1 MAYKNNVRDGREA
14 NVFLCSF
21 GSVKATSLESGHVYA
36 ITKKAATGSAF
47 GSFKVGHVF
56 IAKGTMTLADSDECV
71 EVTPK
76 FIGGATD
83 KELNREKSS
92 NEVTCDKDEAAVYI
106 TDGKVSVSGSISCYS
121 LIQDI
126 DSAANLI
133 KQRFMDIG
141 SYDTNGELV
150 LNAQDRTE
158 KDYLLFVWDARN
170 LQVGEMAEID
180 GQACLFTSLGHSSS
194 YGSPQSSALQ
204 FNGND
209 TDNQGHRSLNLQ
221 IEVTEDF
228 IAQVEEW
235 KAN

>member
-21 GSVKATSLESGHVYA
+21 ADTKATSLSAGHVYA
-36 ITKKAATGSAF
+36 ITKKASSSSVF

-56 IAKGTMTLADSDECV
+56 IAKGTMTLTDGDECV

-106 TDGKVSVSGSISCYS
+106 SDGKVSVSGSISCYS
-121 LIQDI
+121 LIQDV

-141 SYDTNGELV
+141 SYDSDGKLK
-150 LNAQDRTE
+150 LNSQDRTE

-170 LQVGEMAEID
+170 LKAGEMVEID
-180 GQACLFTSLGHSSS
+180 AQACLFTSLGHSSS

-209 TDNQGHRSLNLQ
+209 TDDFGHRSLNLQ
-221 IEVTEDF
+221 IEATDDF
-228 IAQVEEW
+228 ITQVEAW
-235 KAN
+235 KAS